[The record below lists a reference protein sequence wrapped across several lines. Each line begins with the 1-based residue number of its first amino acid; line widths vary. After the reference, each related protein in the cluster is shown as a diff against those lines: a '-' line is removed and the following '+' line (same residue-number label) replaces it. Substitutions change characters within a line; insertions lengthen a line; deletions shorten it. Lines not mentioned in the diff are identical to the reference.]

1 MHAQPQIEITWLVD
15 RLQFLDI
22 VREFCVTHPLTPEV
36 HERGLGI
43 LDRYGF
49 SLYDS
54 MIVAAAQEAG
64 CRTLYSEDLQHGQL
78 IDKRLK
84 VINPFKAS

>member
-1 MHAQPQIEITWLVD
+1 
-15 RLQFLDI
+15 
-22 VREFCVTHPLTPEV
+22 
-36 HERGLGI
+36 
-43 LDRYGF
+43 
-49 SLYDS
+49 

-84 VINPFKAS
+84 VINPF